1 MHVLSRNSQE
11 SVVFGNDDGLHRPLK
26 VTILEV
32 RGDRVKLGFE
42 VDAEVP
48 DPEVEMLD
56 RLRTAAGQT
65 C

>member
-1 MHVLSRNSQE
+1 MLVLSRNSQE

-26 VTILEV
+26 VTVLEI

-42 VDAEVP
+42 VDPDVP
-48 DPEVEMLD
+48 DQEVEMLD
-56 RLRTAAGQT
+56 RLRAAAGQT